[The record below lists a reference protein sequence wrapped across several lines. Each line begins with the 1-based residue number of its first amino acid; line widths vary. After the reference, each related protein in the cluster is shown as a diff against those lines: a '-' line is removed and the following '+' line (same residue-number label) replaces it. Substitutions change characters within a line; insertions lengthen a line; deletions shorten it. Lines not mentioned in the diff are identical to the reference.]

1 MLTEVARRVND
12 PAIGQGLL
20 AEILVWPIKTLM
32 TYHDLLTHAITDGPH
47 AALEKAARESK
58 QI

>member
-1 MLTEVARRVND
+1 VND
-12 PAIGQGLL
+12 PAIVTACWQKIL
-20 AEILVWPIKTLM
+20 AWPIKTLM
-32 TYHDLLTHAITDGPH
+32 TYHDPLTHAITNSPH